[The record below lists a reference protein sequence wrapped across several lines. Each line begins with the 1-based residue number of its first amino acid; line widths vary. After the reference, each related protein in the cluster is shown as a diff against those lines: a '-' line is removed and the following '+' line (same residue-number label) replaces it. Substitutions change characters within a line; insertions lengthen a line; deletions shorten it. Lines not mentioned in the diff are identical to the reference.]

1 MASFQKVRQI
11 YKSSASAEDFCAF
24 CDSSTAGLLQ
34 AAAGTATAHTE
45 LATLQGNP
53 AVRTTPKHPTRALR
67 APQPAAALVGT
78 STITRCVA

>member
-11 YKSSASAEDFCAF
+11 YKSSAYAEDFCAF
-24 CDSSTAGLLQ
+24 CDSSSAGLLQ
-34 AAAGTATAHTE
+34 AAASTATAHSE

-67 APQPAAALVGT
+67 APQPAVALGGT
-78 STITRCVA
+78 STITRYVA